1 MLPLN
6 SSIPKTVGKLAGG
19 VTATYSKI
27 LNTEAVD
34 MPKRFPT
41 SLKEIFSGSVSNV
54 GGGDKKKKLK

>member
-41 SLKEIFSGSVSNV
+41 SLKEIFSLNEFRTEA
-54 GGGDKKKKLK
+54 